1 MKSSLALTEVNKHAL
16 DVEKSML
23 MLIKDDIIA
32 LFPSLKLLETESRV
46 IPSGGPRLD
55 IITFDTSRNTF
66 AVIEIKNKP
75 SEEAVD
81 QVKTYLRYMKRYRGE
96 LVLLHSKN
104 MKCSPRDKQS
114 FNWNEM
120 YAIIMAPKFSENQ
133 ISMANEDQTVEL
145 YGITMYN
152 EHSILMKRVDSGHRA
167 VPPRPA
173 NSPSDS
179 VRSESESADRLLLS
193 ESFFTSK
200 TNTGHMSDTI
210 QADSPP
216 LSNEEIKDIE
226 DFYKHPEDRK
236 IGTLKELFEELYS
249 D

>member
-1 MKSSLALTEVNKHAL
+1 
-16 DVEKSML
+16 
-23 MLIKDDIIA
+23 
-32 LFPSLKLLETESRV
+32 
-46 IPSGGPRLD
+46 
-55 IITFDTSRNTF
+55 
-66 AVIEIKNKP
+66 
-75 SEEAVD
+75 
-81 QVKTYLRYMKRYRGE
+81 
-96 LVLLHSKN
+96 

-152 EHSILMKRVDSGHRA
+152 EHSILMKRVDSGHRV